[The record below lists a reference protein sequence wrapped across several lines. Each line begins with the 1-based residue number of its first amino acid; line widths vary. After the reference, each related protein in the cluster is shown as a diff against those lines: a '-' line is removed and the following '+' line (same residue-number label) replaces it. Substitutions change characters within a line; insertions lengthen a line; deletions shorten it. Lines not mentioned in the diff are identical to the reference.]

1 MSNFLAFTLLLVA
14 VVAYALLTAQN
25 DDGRHDDDDR

>member
-14 VVAYALLTAQN
+14 IVAYAIFTARD
-25 DDGRHDDDDR
+25 DDGRHDD